1 MSKPSGLRVIMQS
14 AEVEIMN
21 EFIFQLVNRQNGSKL
36 KPTMSTIYDEEVVK
50 HTSSHRSSDY
60 SKPVHT
66 IWTDPD
72 VSWNDK
78 SFESTSNKVNFANA

>member
-1 MSKPSGLRVIMQS
+1 
-14 AEVEIMN
+14 MN
-21 EFIFQLVNRQNGSKL
+21 KFIFQLVNRQNGSKL
-36 KPTMSTIYDEEVVK
+36 KPTMSAIYEEEVK

-78 SFESTSNKVNFANA
+78 SFESTSNKVNKYTVHKPIAYRAQYAY

>member
-1 MSKPSGLRVIMQS
+1 MLR
-14 AEVEIMN
+14 AETVNEI
-21 EFIFQLVNRQNGSKL
+21 IHQLVNRQNGAKL
-36 KPTMSTIYDEEVVK
+36 KPAMSTIYEEEVAK
-50 HTSSHRSSDY
+50 HTSSHRSNDY

-78 SFESTSNKVNFANA
+78 SFESTSNKVGSPKGVITQTSL